1 VIVLDTHAWLWWIA
15 NPKLLSKRARSTIE
29 SADALGVCSISGWE
43 LATLVRKHRLELDR
57 PVSEWVSQALGEEGI
72 RELTVSAEIA
82 VMAGSFGDDFHG
94 DPADRLIAAT
104 SLFHG
109 APLVTRDEALR
120 AMPMLKPIW

>member
-1 VIVLDTHAWLWWIA
+1 MIVLDTHAWLWWIA

-43 LATLVRKHRLELDR
+43 LATLVRKQRLELDR
-57 PVSEWVSQALGEEGI
+57 PVSEWVSQALAEEGI

-82 VMAGSFGDDFHG
+82 VMAGSFGDDFQG
-94 DPADRLIAAT
+94 DFADRLIAAT

-109 APLVTRDEALR
+109 APLLTRDEALR
-120 AMPMLKPIW
+120 AMPMLQPIW